1 MKIFLHAGEKEIKG
15 GERERER
22 DESLYG
28 KSSALLFLTC
38 IMVTPLV
45 KMKASQSHKKNIYIN
60 KKSKI
65 QHNSTQLN
73 TDLPISHLGFWGI
86 TKGDFFIP
94 LCKVSGVVLA
104 NTLQVGPK
112 LEAYFFMTRLS

>member
-45 KMKASQSHKKNIYIN
+45 KMKASQSHKK
-60 KKSKI
+60 KKKKKK
-65 QHNSTQLN
+65 QN
-73 TDLPISHLGFWGI
+73 T
-86 TKGDFFIP
+86 T
-94 LCKVSGVVLA
+94 
-104 NTLQVGPK
+104 
-112 LEAYFFMTRLS
+112 

>member
-1 MKIFLHAGEKEIKG
+1 MGVFIVSALVHEKRQIEDIPPCKRERNK

-45 KMKASQSHKKNIYIN
+45 KMKASQSHKKIYIYIN

-73 TDLPISHLGFWGI
+73 TDLPKSPPRVLG
-86 TKGDFFIP
+86 
-94 LCKVSGVVLA
+94 
-104 NTLQVGPK
+104 NH
-112 LEAYFFMTRLS
+112 

>member
-15 GERERER
+15 RERERERER

-45 KMKASQSHKKNIYIN
+45 KMKASQSHKKIYIY
-60 KKSKI
+60 K
-65 QHNSTQLN
+65 
-73 TDLPISHLGFWGI
+73 
-86 TKGDFFIP
+86 
-94 LCKVSGVVLA
+94 
-104 NTLQVGPK
+104 
-112 LEAYFFMTRLS
+112 